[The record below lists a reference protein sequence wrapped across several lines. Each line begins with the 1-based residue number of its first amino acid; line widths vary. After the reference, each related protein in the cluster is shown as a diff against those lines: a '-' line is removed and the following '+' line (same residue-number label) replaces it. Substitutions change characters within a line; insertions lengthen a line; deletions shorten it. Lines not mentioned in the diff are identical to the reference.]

1 MLFIRPC
8 ATVEDLA
15 KVKYSQNYYIMP
27 LGILSI
33 VAYCR
38 SKLSDIEFK
47 ILDFGTTKHKQ
58 TTTAEM
64 YVDIRKT
71 ICEYDPDVVGISIVA
86 DSTANHANP
95 IAKIAKKHNSN
106 ICTLFGGISSS
117 VMTLEEI
124 KESLPDVDAVCYSE
138 GEIPTSELF
147 AASDFFAELE
157 SNGAFITHAKAKTG
171 TFVPSAKFLFDLDQ
185 IPILPLGMLDTDSY
199 ENSVLVLDGRKSV
212 VMHTV
217 RGCPFACN
225 FCSAPGLFG
234 KNLRYYSAER
244 VISDFKAYRERY
256 GYDQIVILDEQLLM
270 KRERVINILDAIA
283 EMGVVLSIPN
293 GMNIAL
299 VDKEIAGKFSKIYMD
314 RYVFAIESGSQ
325 RVLDKLMNKPVK
337 LDKASKSLKLM
348 YSNKW
353 ETHSNFII
361 GMPGET
367 EEDRRQT
374 IDYIKNNYI
383 DWSVFFSALP
393 LRGSQLYRDCLKGNH
408 IVLDKDGLE
417 RIKTDD
423 IDPDEMDEK
432 AYLYN
437 LECNFIFNFAMRKGD
452 YRKAKMRF
460 EFVRTKY
467 PHHAFAHYYYAKCC
481 EALGEQ
487 EERDKAMKIYFD
499 ETEGSEQWIKY
510 ANHFGLPTLREIRQ
524 GL

>member
-1 MLFIRPC
+1 VLFIHPC

-15 KVKYSQNYYIMP
+15 KVKYSRNYYIMP
-27 LGILSI
+27 LGILSV

-38 SKLSDIEFK
+38 SKLNDVEFK
-47 ILDFGTTKHKQ
+47 ILDFSTTKHKQ
-58 TTTAEM
+58 ITTAEM
-64 YVDIRKT
+64 YADIRK
-71 ICEYDPDVVGISIVA
+71 IIYEYNPDVVGISILTSSV
-86 DSTANHANP
+86 ANHANP
-95 IAKIAKKHNSN
+95 IAKIAKEHNPN

-124 KESLPDVDAVCYSE
+124 EESLPNVDAVCYSE
-138 GEIPTSELF
+138 GEIPTLELL

-157 SNGAFITHAKAKTG
+157 SNDVFITHAKAKTG
-171 TFVPSAKFLFDLDQ
+171 TFVPNAKLLFDLDQ
-185 IPILPLGMLDTDSY
+185 IPILPLDMLDTDSY
-199 ENSVLVLDGRKSV
+199 ENSMLVLDERKSI

-225 FCSAPGLFG
+225 FCAAPGLSG
-234 KNLRYYSAER
+234 RNLRCYSAER

-256 GYDQIVILDEQLLM
+256 GYDEIVILDEQLLM
-270 KRERVINILDAIA
+270 KRERVVNILDAIA
-283 EMGVVLSIPN
+283 EMGVMLSIPN

-299 VDKEIAGKFSKIYMD
+299 VDEEVADKFSKIHMD

-325 RVLDKLMNKPVK
+325 HVLDKLMNKPVK
-337 LDKASKSLKLM
+337 LGKASKSLKLM
-348 YSNKW
+348 YSDKW

-367 EEDRRQT
+367 EGDRRQT

-393 LRGSQLYRDCLKGNH
+393 IRGSQLHRDCLKNNQ
-408 IVLDKDGLE
+408 IVLDKNGLE

-437 LECNFIFNFAMRKGD
+437 LECNFVFNFAMRMGD
-452 YRKAKMRF
+452 YRKAKIRF

-467 PHHAFAHYYYAKCC
+467 PYHAFAHYYYAKCC

-499 ETEGSEQWIKY
+499 EVEDSEQWAKY
-510 ANHFGLPTLREIRQ
+510 ANHFGLPGFRESGQR
-524 GL
+524 L

>member
-1 MLFIRPC
+1 
-8 ATVEDLA
+8 
-15 KVKYSQNYYIMP
+15 MP

-38 SKLSDIEFK
+38 PKLNDVEFK
-47 ILDFGTTKHKQ
+47 ILDFSTIKHKQ
-58 TTTAEM
+58 ITTAEM
-64 YVDIRKT
+64 YVDIKKT
-71 ICEYDPDVVGISIVA
+71 IRKYDPAAVGISILTSSVV
-86 DSTANHANP
+86 NHANP
-95 IAKIAKKHNSN
+95 IAKIAKEHNSN
-106 ICTLFGGISSS
+106 ICTLFGGVGSL
-117 VMTLEEI
+117 VMTFEEI
-124 KESLPDVDAVCYSE
+124 EKSLPNVDAVCYSE
-138 GEIPTSELF
+138 GEIPISELL

-157 SNGAFITHAKAKTG
+157 SNNAFITHAKAKTG
-171 TFVPSAKFLFDLDQ
+171 TFVPSAKLLFDLDQ
-185 IPILPLGMLDTDSY
+185 IPILPLDMLDVDSY
-199 ENSVLVLDGRKSV
+199 ENSSLALDRRKSIA
-212 VMHTV
+212 MHTV

-225 FCSAPGLFG
+225 FCSVPGLFG
-234 KNLRYYSAER
+234 KKLRYYSAKR

-270 KRERVINILDAIA
+270 KRERVIDILDAIA

-293 GMNIAL
+293 GMNITL
-299 VDKEIAGKFSKIYMD
+299 VDKEIVDKFLKIHMD
-314 RYVFAIESGSQ
+314 RYVFSIESGSQ

-337 LDKASKSLKLM
+337 LDEASKSLKLM
-348 YSNKW
+348 YNDRW
-353 ETHSNFII
+353 ETHSNFIV

-367 EEDRRQT
+367 EEERRRT
-374 IDYIKNNYI
+374 VDYIKNNHI

-393 LRGSQLYRDCLKGNH
+393 YRGSQLYRDCLKNNY

-423 IDPDEMDEK
+423 IDPDEIDEK

-437 LECNFIFNFAMRKGD
+437 LECNFVFNFAMRMGN
-452 YRKAKMRF
+452 YRKAKIRF

-499 ETEGSEQWIKY
+499 KVRDSERWTKY
-510 ANHFGLPTLREIRQ
+510 ANYFGLSIENGQRL
-524 GL
+524 

>member
-1 MLFIRPC
+1 MTI
-8 ATVEDLA
+8 EDLA
-15 KVKYSQNYYIMP
+15 KVRYHQNYHIMP

-38 SKLSDIEFK
+38 LRLSDVEFK
-47 ILDFGTTKHKQ
+47 ILDFSTTKHKQ
-58 TTTAEM
+58 ITTAEM
-64 YVDIRKT
+64 YVDIRKI
-71 ICEYDPDVVGISIVA
+71 ICEYDPDVVGISILTSSV
-86 DSTANHANP
+86 ANHANP
-95 IAKIAKKHNSN
+95 IAKIAKEHNPN
-106 ICTLFGGISSS
+106 ICTLFGGVCSS

-124 KESLPDVDAVCYSE
+124 EESLPNVDAVCYSE
-138 GEIPTSELF
+138 GEIPTLELL

-157 SNGAFITHAKAKTG
+157 SNDAFITHAKAKTG
-171 TFVPSAKFLFDLDQ
+171 TFVPNAKLLFDLDQ
-185 IPILPLGMLDTDSY
+185 IPILPLDMLDTESY
-199 ENSVLVLDGRKSV
+199 ENSLLALDGRKSIA
-212 VMHTV
+212 MHTV

-225 FCSAPGLFG
+225 FCSVPGLFG
-234 KNLRYYSAER
+234 KKLRCYSAER
-244 VISDFKAYRERY
+244 VISDFKAYSERY

-270 KRERVINILDAIA
+270 KRDRVVNILDAIA
-283 EMGVVLSIPN
+283 EMGIVLSIPN

-299 VDKEIAGKFSKIYMD
+299 VDKEIVGKFSKIHMD

-325 RVLDKLMNKPVK
+325 CVLDKLMNKPVK

-348 YSNKW
+348 YNDKW
-353 ETHSNFII
+353 ETHSNFIV

-393 LRGSQLYRDCLKGNH
+393 IRGSQLYRDCLKNKH

-423 IDPDEMDEK
+423 IDPDEIDEK

-437 LECNFIFNFAMRKGD
+437 LECNFVFNFAMRMGN
-452 YRKAKMRF
+452 YRRAKIRF
-460 EFVRTKY
+460 DFVRTKY
-467 PHHAFAHYYYAKCC
+467 SYHAFAHYYYAKCC

-487 EERDKAMKIYFD
+487 EERNKAMKIYFD
-499 ETEGSEQWIKY
+499 EVKGSERWTKY
-510 ANHFGLPTLREIRQ
+510 ANRFGLPTKA
-524 GL
+524 

>member
-1 MLFIRPC
+1 MKKVLLIRPC
-8 ATVEDLA
+8 ATVEDLP

-38 SKLSDIEFK
+38 SKLGDIEFK

-58 TTTAEM
+58 ITTAEM
-64 YVDIRKT
+64 YVDIRKV
-71 ICEYDPDVVGISIVA
+71 IREYDPDVVGISILA
-86 DSTANHANP
+86 SSTANHANP
-95 IAKIAKKHNSN
+95 IAKIAKEHNPN
-106 ICTLFGGISSS
+106 ICTLFGGVSAS

-124 KESLPDVDAVCYSE
+124 EESLPNVDAVCYSE
-138 GEIPTSELF
+138 GEIPISELF
-147 AASDFFAELE
+147 AAPDFFVELE
-157 SNGAFITHAKAKTG
+157 SNDAFITHAKAKTG
-171 TFVPSAKFLFDLDQ
+171 TFVPTAKILFDLDQ
-185 IPILPLGMLDTDSY
+185 IPILPLDMLDTDSY
-199 ENSVLVLDGRKSV
+199 ENSVLALDGRKSI
-212 VMHTV
+212 VMSTV

-225 FCSAPGLFG
+225 FCSATGLFG
-234 KNLRYYSAER
+234 RNLRYYSAER

-256 GYDQIVILDEQLLM
+256 GYDQIVILDEQILM
-270 KRERVINILDAIA
+270 KRERVVNILDAIA

-299 VDKEIAGKFSKIYMD
+299 IDEGIAEKFSKIHMD

-348 YSNKW
+348 YSDKW

-367 EEDRRQT
+367 EEERRQT

-383 DWSVFFSALP
+383 DWSVFFTALP
-393 LRGSQLYRDCLKGNH
+393 LRGSQLYRDCLKDNH

-437 LECNFIFNFAMRKGD
+437 LECNFVFNFAMRMGD
-452 YRKAKMRF
+452 YRKAKIRF

-467 PHHAFAHYYYAKCC
+467 PYHAFAHYYYAKCC
-481 EALGEQ
+481 ESLGEQ
-487 EERDKAMKIYFD
+487 EEQDKAMKIYFN
-499 ETEGSEQWIKY
+499 EVKGSEMWTKY
-510 ANHFGLPTLREIRQ
+510 ANRFSLPTKA
-524 GL
+524 

>member
-1 MLFIRPC
+1 MKRMLFIRPC

-15 KVKYSQNYYIMP
+15 KVKYFQNYYIMP

-38 SKLSDIEFK
+38 SKLSDVEFK

-64 YVDIRKT
+64 YVDIRKV
-71 ICEYDPDVVGISIVA
+71 IREYDPDVVGISILA
-86 DSTANHANP
+86 SSTANHANP
-95 IAKIAKKHNSN
+95 IAKIAKEHNPD
-106 ICTLFGGISSS
+106 ICTLFGGVSAS

-124 KESLPDVDAVCYSE
+124 EESLPNVDAVCYSE
-138 GEIPTSELF
+138 GEIPISELF
-147 AASDFFAELE
+147 ATPDFFAELE
-157 SNGAFITHAKAKTG
+157 SNDAFITHAKAKTG
-171 TFVPSAKFLFDLDQ
+171 TFVPTAKILFNLDQ
-185 IPILPLGMLDTDSY
+185 IPILPLDMLDTDSY
-199 ENSVLVLDGRKSV
+199 ENSVLALDGRKSI

-225 FCSAPGLFG
+225 FCSAPGIFG
-234 KNLRYYSAER
+234 RNMRYYSAER

-256 GYDQIVILDEQLLM
+256 GYNQIVILDEQILM
-270 KRERVINILDAIA
+270 KRERMVNILDAIA

-299 VDKEIAGKFSKIYMD
+299 IDEEIADKFSKIHMD

-348 YSNKW
+348 YSDKW

-374 IDYIKNNYI
+374 IDYIKSNYI

-393 LRGSQLYRDCLKGNH
+393 IRGSQLYRDCLKDNH

-423 IDPDEMDEK
+423 IDPDEMDER

-437 LECNFIFNFAMRKGD
+437 LECNFIFNFAMRMGD
-452 YRKAKMRF
+452 YRKAKIRF

-467 PHHAFAHYYYAKCC
+467 PYHAFAHYYYAKCC

-499 ETEGSEQWIKY
+499 EVKGSEMWTKY
-510 ANHFGLPTLREIRQ
+510 ANRFGLPTKA
-524 GL
+524 

>member
-1 MLFIRPC
+1 MKKMLFIRPC
-8 ATVEDLA
+8 ATIDDLA
-15 KVKYSQNYYIMP
+15 KLKYSQNYYMMP
-27 LGILSI
+27 LGMLSI

-38 SKLSDIEFK
+38 SKLSDVEFK

-64 YVDIRKT
+64 YGDIRKV
-71 ICEYDPDVVGISIVA
+71 IREYDPDVVGISILA
-86 DSTANHANP
+86 SETANHANP
-95 IAKIAKKHNSN
+95 IAEIAKEHNPN
-106 ICTLFGGISSS
+106 ICTIFGGVSSS

-124 KESLPDVDAVCYSE
+124 EESLPNVDAVCYSE
-138 GEIPTSELF
+138 GEIPTSELI
-147 AASDFFAELE
+147 AAPDFFAELE
-157 SNGAFITHAKAKTG
+157 SNDAFITHAKAKTS
-171 TFVPSAKFLFDLDQ
+171 TFVPTAKILRDLDE
-185 IPILPLGMLDTDSY
+185 IPILPLDMLDTDSY
-199 ENSVLVLDGRKSV
+199 ENSVLALDGRKSII
-212 VMHTV
+212 MHTV

-225 FCSAPGLFG
+225 FCSAPGIFG
-234 KNLRYYSAER
+234 RNMRYYSAER
-244 VISDFKAYRERY
+244 VISDFKAYREKY
-256 GYDQIVILDEQLLM
+256 GYDQIVILDEQILM
-270 KRERVINILDAIA
+270 KRERVIKILGAIA
-283 EMGVVLSIPN
+283 EMGVVMSIPN

-299 VDKEIAGKFSKIYMD
+299 IDEEIAGIFSKIHMD

-325 RVLDKLMNKPVK
+325 RVLDELMNKPVK

-348 YSNKW
+348 YNDKW

-393 LRGSQLYRDCLKGNH
+393 IRGSKLYRDCLRDNH
-408 IVLDKDGLE
+408 IVLDKNGLE

-437 LECNFIFNFAMRKGD
+437 LECNFVFNLAMRMCD
-452 YRKAKMRF
+452 YRKAKTRF

-499 ETEGSEQWIKY
+499 EVKGSERWTKY
-510 ANHFGLPTLREIRQ
+510 ANRFGLPTKA
-524 GL
+524 